1 VTVTSTH
8 GDLLRELLED
18 AHNGILALDEN
29 GVVIFANDAAAA
41 LLERSKP
48 QVIGKPFAVF
58 LPLERRR
65 AFRRALSL
73 LEPGAATS
81 LGLRA
86 GADADAEDSIAVI
99 RRLAQATPPRFAVR
113 LAVPPA
119 ELERRAPNP
128 EPPTRRAI
136 SRELD
141 AFFLRFPRAVV
152 GIDRTLKVAF
162 ANPRARN
169 ILGRDLVRIGRPFID
184 GPAEGRLRA
193 LAERLTVVAAPVPTT
208 LIELRDGRRLRVTG
222 IAASGREPAVMLFED
237 VTAETRHE
245 EVTRDFLRNA
255 AHQLR
260 TPLTGITTAVQVLQ
274 SGAKES
280 PDDRDRF
287 LAHIER
293 HTARLSRI
301 ARGLL
306 VLARAQSGETVRVE
320 FIELAPLLHELVSE
334 ADAAEGVTLEVAC
347 EAGIAALCDRDL
359 LHEAVAALV
368 ENAVEHTRD
377 GRVDV
382 IAAEADGRVS
392 VEVRDTG
399 PGILPEHRERLFEPF
414 YRPTASGDGFG
425 LGLAIAAQAIEAM
438 RGELGVEEMGEDRG
452 SRFTIRLPSARVVR

>member
-1 VTVTSTH
+1 VTVTSTQD
-8 GDLLRELLED
+8 DLLRELLED
-18 AHNGILALDEN
+18 ARNGILALDEN
-29 GVVIFANDAAAA
+29 GVVVFANDAAAA
-41 LLERSKP
+41 VLERSKL
-48 QVIGKPFAVF
+48 QVVGKPFAVF

-65 AFRRALSL
+65 AFRRALTL
-73 LEPGAATS
+73 LEPGATS
-81 LGLRA
+81 SLDLRA
-86 GADADAEDSIAVI
+86 GADGDESIAVI
-99 RRLAQATPPRFAVR
+99 RRLEKATPPRFAVR
-113 LAVPPA
+113 LAVAPA
-119 ELERRAPNP
+119 ELHRRGPPP
-128 EPPTRRAI
+128 EARNRRAI

-152 GIDRTLKVAF
+152 GIDRTLRVAF

-169 ILGRDLVRIGRPFID
+169 ILGRDLIRIGRPFVD

-193 LAERLTVVAAPVPTT
+193 IAERLTATAAPVSAT
-208 LIELRDGRRLRVTG
+208 LIELRDGRSLRVTG

-237 VTAETRHE
+237 VTEETRHE

-280 PDDRDRF
+280 REDRDRF
-287 LAHIER
+287 LDHIER

-320 FIELAPLLHELVSE
+320 FIELAPLLRELVSE
-334 ADAAEGVTLEVAC
+334 AQPAKGVTLEVAC
-347 EAGIAALCDRDL
+347 EMGVAALCDRDL
-359 LHEAVAALV
+359 LHEAVAALID
-368 ENAVEHTRD
+368 NAVEHTREGRIDVTAAEDD
-377 GRVDV
+377 GRV
-382 IAAEADGRVS
+382 A

-399 PGILPEHRERLFEPF
+399 PGILPEHRGRLFEPF

-438 RGELGVEEMGEDRG
+438 HGELGVHEVDDDRG
-452 SRFTIRLPSARVVR
+452 TRFTIRLPSARVVR